1 MSSEISR
8 ESSAETGME
17 DLFQAGL
24 QVRRDVLGA
33 DYVDKSLAGAD
44 DFMMSLQRLT
54 TEWCWGY
61 IWSRDTLT
69 RQQRSMINLAMLTAL
84 NRPAEIKAH
93 VEGALNNGLT
103 VEYIRETLLHAA
115 VYCGIPAALEA
126 FRAAHEVL
134 LARGALTD

>member
-8 ESSAETGME
+8 ESSAGAGME
-17 DLFQAGL
+17 NLFQAGL

-93 VEGALNNGLT
+93 VGGALNNGLT
-103 VEYIRETLLHAA
+103 VEDIRETLLHAA